1 MEAERFFAE
10 LASRMEEARRKN
22 RSTYQRFFAE
32 LAPRLDTARA
42 LEAELDRHLA
52 RRFNVL
58 DYLKTDELGLSSI
71 LADLLDPDGPHGQG
85 TLFLERFV
93 KGLETLRD
101 WPDLCDCRISVQ
113 VEHVIE
119 ANRRID
125 IYVEIGDAKAAHC
138 LAIENKPHAE
148 DQEKQIKDY
157 LAHLSKR
164 YPKRFVLIYLS
175 PRGEGPSNSSLPLNE
190 LRENR
195 GQFAI
200 LSYCKCDS
208 DRGPNTHEGE
218 VDLFEDYRLSGS
230 LADWFRECRRICEV
244 DRLRWFLRDA
254 EKFCQ
259 REFGGPTM
267 TIDRETKL
275 VMDFLLSEPDKNLE
289 IAHAVYKT
297 WPTVRE
303 KICWEFL
310 NQICCRVKE
319 KVSTFKDDIDVK
331 FTYEGQ
337 RSKLYCLSLY
347 RRGWIKYGREK
358 SDSSEHITIC
368 LEAGKTANNWYYG
381 IKLPLSVENMTVGN
395 KKPFE
400 GLGGKLKECL
410 GSGRQEPQWPW
421 WNYVGHRQYRNWNSS
436 TLALLYRE
444 THKSSDNH
452 DEAMEYFVDL
462 LVGTGKKAIQIVDD
476 IIDEH
481 S

>member
-1 MEAERFFAE
+1 M
-10 LASRMEEARRKN
+10 
-22 RSTYQRFFAE
+22 
-32 LAPRLDTARA
+32 DTARA

-113 VEHVIE
+113 VEHIIE

-125 IYVEIGDAKAAHC
+125 IYVEISDAKAAHC
-138 LAIENKPHAE
+138 LAIENKPYAE

-190 LRENR
+190 LRKNR

-218 VDLFEDYRLSGS
+218 ADLFEDYRLSGS

-254 EKFCQ
+254 EVFCQ
-259 REFGGPTM
+259 RTFGGQTM
-267 TIDRETKL
+267 TNDSDTKL
-275 VMDFLLSEPDKNLE
+275 AMDFVLSEPEKNLK
-289 IAHAVYKT
+289 IAYTVYKS
-297 WPTVRE
+297 WPAVRE
-303 KICWEFL
+303 KIFTKFSDK
-310 NQICCRVKE
+310 ICSHVKDKITE
-319 KVSTFKDDIDVK
+319 LHDDIQVEAKYGGKSSIK
-331 FTYEGQ
+331 F
-337 RSKLYCLSLY
+337 RLWLY
-347 RRGWIKYGREK
+347 RRSWTQYEVGNPDWPGR
-358 SDSSEHITIC
+358 IAVR
-368 LEAGKTANNWYYG
+368 LEVGEVPRSRYFG
-381 IKLPLSVENMTVGN
+381 IVSPLPLEEITKGDTKRSEDF
-395 KKPFE
+395 KAE
-400 GLGGKLKECL
+400 LKRSL
-410 GSGRQEPQWPW
+410 GSGKQDSNWPW
-421 WNYVGHRQYRNWNSS
+421 WNYIEHPRYGNWESRI
-436 TLALLYRE
+436 LDLYRE
-444 THKSSDNH
+444 TEKGDGKV
-452 DEAMEYFVDL
+452 MEYYVDL
-462 LVGTGKKAIQIVDD
+462 VVTTAKNAMG
-476 IIDEH
+476 IIHNFDRENA
-481 S
+481 